1 MKLELW
7 KTYETTTGKKVTF
20 FKSVPAEFEDD
31 PTRVYFYGYDKRG
44 VKWCFADDGDI
55 LSADAEDLEY
65 WTDDKQ
71 CVSEV
76 SESSETLE
84 VFTGLLKAGWVPR
97 KTETEKWK
105 LCRLTGT
112 ARGRTDPYGK
122 GYNRFEDLMS
132 AEGTKGLLLTSFSLK
147 GWQKRHGF
155 TYEQAAETLGVS
167 RATYGRYVVNESV
180 APRWLELACKAVDAE
195 RAS

>member
-7 KTYETTTGKKVTF
+7 KTYQTTTGKKVTF
-20 FKSVPAEFEDD
+20 YKSGLAEYSDD
-31 PTRVYFYGYDKRG
+31 PTESYFYGYDKRG
-44 VKWCFADDGDI
+44 IKWTFGDDGEI
-55 LSADAEDLEY
+55 LCADAEDLEY
-65 WTDDKQ
+65 WTADRN
-71 CVSEV
+71 CVAEV
-76 SESSETLE
+76 TEISETLE
-84 VFTGLLKAGWVPR
+84 TFTALLKAGWVPR

-132 AEGTKGLLLTSFSLK
+132 AEGTKGLLLASFSLK

-155 TYEQAAETLGVS
+155 TYEQAADTLGVS
-167 RATYGRYVVNESV
+167 RATYGRYVVNEFA